1 MKATR
6 GPIRDEAAAVARGTG
21 EALVPES
28 ELTNPKRTRLAAA
41 ERKAAIL
48 DCARRVFSDG
58 SFRGTTTAEIAGAAG
73 ITEPILYRHFSS
85 KRALYLACFEQSWS
99 QVRELWDTAV
109 AAEPDPAHWIRRMA
123 IAYRNSG
130 ELKDVM
136 STLWLQA
143 LAAASEDPEIRTFMR
158 EHLREV
164 HAYVA
169 GVHRRSQAA
178 GGIRRERNAD
188 TEAWLFLAIGLL
200 RASEVCLGDLLTD
213 DLPAIDASRFEW
225 LTGRQLD

>member
-1 MKATR
+1 VKATR

-143 LAAASEDPEIRTFMR
+143 LAAAGGARLRGGGPPPLAGSGRYPPRTER
-158 EHLREV
+158 R
-164 HAYVA
+164 
-169 GVHRRSQAA
+169 HRGLAVPGDRAA
-178 GGIRRERNAD
+178 
-188 TEAWLFLAIGLL
+188 
-200 RASEVCLGDLLTD
+200 SCLGS
-213 DLPAIDASRFEW
+213 LP
-225 LTGRQLD
+225 GRPPHG